1 MLPDLLHVAIFRFPK
16 KLNCKKFLLLN
27 QLLLLF
33 KVNGCNSTNEHAGNM
48 LYHNRPQ
55 LFQES
60 LKQHLASSKLVDHR
74 ILLQVTYTTIWKEV
88 LNCCSYRSP
97 LHIMCISMATKDSN

>member
-48 LYHNRPQ
+48 LYHNRPHR
-55 LFQES
+55 
-60 LKQHLASSKLVDHR
+60 KASYHSIHQDPTKIYGFGLT
-74 ILLQVTYTTIWKEV
+74 ILG
-88 LNCCSYRSP
+88 
-97 LHIMCISMATKDSN
+97 ADF